1 MEVGA
6 GLLSLLCPMFVGLL
20 SIAYT
25 VFGIYTLIDAATKEP
40 SEGND
45 KIIWI
50 LVILFAFG
58 LGPLI
63 YWFVRRPQRI
73 QQYGQ

>member
-1 MEVGA
+1 MEVGIA
-6 GLLSLLCPMFVGLL
+6 GLGFLCWGFFFLL
-20 SIAYT
+20 SIGYT
-25 VFGIYTLIDAATKEP
+25 IFGIYTLIDAATKEP

-73 QQYGQ
+73 EQYGQ

>member
-1 MEVGA
+1 MHLGM
-6 GLLSLLCPMFVGLL
+6 GLGFLCWGFWALL
-20 SIAYT
+20 SIGYSI
-25 VFGIYTLIDAATKEP
+25 FWIYTLIEAVTKEP

-45 KIIWI
+45 KLIWI

-58 LGPLI
+58 IGPLI

-73 QQYGQ
+73 SKYGQ

>member
-1 MEVGA
+1 MEVGIA
-6 GLLSLLCPMFVGLL
+6 GLGFLCWGFFFLL

-25 VFGIYTLIDAATKEP
+25 IFGIYTLIEAATKEP

-73 QQYGQ
+73 EQYGQ

>member
-1 MEVGA
+1 MEA
-6 GLLSLLCPMFVGLL
+6 GFGLMFLCWGFGVLM

-25 VFGIYTLIDAATKEP
+25 VFGVYTVIDAATKEP
-40 SEGND
+40 SDGND

-58 LGPLI
+58 LEPLI

-73 QQYGQ
+73 AEYGR